1 MEQLMKILA
10 EIRPDV
16 DFEKEKALL
25 DDAILDSFDIVSLIG
40 EINSCF
46 QVDIPF
52 EELEPENFNS
62 AENIYRLIERL
73 KTGGIK

>member
-1 MEQLMKILA
+1 MEQLMKILR

-25 DDAILDSFDIVSLIG
+25 DDAVLDSFDIVSLIG
-40 EINSCF
+40 EINSSF

-62 AENIYRLIERL
+62 AEDIYKLIQRL
-73 KTGGIK
+73 KTGGVK